1 MKSVSLESPL
11 APTSP
16 LRSAFRPTRTPS
28 SPRAGRLFTGPP
40 LNAQNIPVSI
50 TGPKGQ
56 LLSIHC
62 ERFNNPVRRCA
73 LRLVKRWEQPF
84 CFKCGNPSHT
94 QTHKRVCMKGWMSFS
109 FPGTTL
115 NRFVFVLSLR
125 GPLDSIFMDVHFSS
139 TTKSRFW
146 WGGTAGEL
154 QSKNH
159 SWLTV
164 GDWPS
169 QHPFYIYSVLW
180 LNRLGYPVW
189 DEFESTM

>member
-73 LRLVKRWEQPF
+73 LRLVKRWERPF
-84 CFKCGNPSHT
+84 FSSVVIPL
-94 QTHKRVCMKGWMSFS
+94 THKRKHKRVRMKGWMSFS
-109 FPGTTL
+109 FPGPTL
-115 NRFVFVLSLR
+115 NRFVFVLSLS

-139 TTKSRFW
+139 TTKRRFW
-146 WGGTAGEL
+146 WGR
-154 QSKNH
+154 H
-159 SWLTV
+159 SWR
-164 GDWPS
+164 
-169 QHPFYIYSVLW
+169 IAI
-180 LNRLGYPVW
+180 
-189 DEFESTM
+189 